1 MLHYATFRRDNE
13 EYYGIFEKSPH
24 ELLSCRTVMYDII
37 AGHKQSLIFWF
48 SIFSITSLLASQTYV
63 WWTIVTSKREKED
76 VISSFRVLK
85 VHRNCKFLDINDSKL
100 RLWSRTE
107 KY

>member
-24 ELLSCRTVMYDII
+24 ELLSCRIVMYDII

-63 WWTIVTSKREKED
+63 WWTLVTSKREKED

-107 KY
+107 RY